1 MYKNKKQESRIVI
14 SRSLQNGS
22 LLLTCSGF
30 VFIVL
35 DLFRQGNFAII

>member
-35 DLFRQGNFAII
+35 DKFESEAF